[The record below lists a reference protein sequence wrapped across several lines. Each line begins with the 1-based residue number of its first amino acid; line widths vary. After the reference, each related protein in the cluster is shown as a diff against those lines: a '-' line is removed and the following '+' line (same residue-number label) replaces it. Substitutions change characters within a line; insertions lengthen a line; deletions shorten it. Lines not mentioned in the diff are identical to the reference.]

1 MDNLAINNVES
12 FLDNETVRNKYIHKI
27 EVLEKVKELITLP
40 NTEIF
45 TSKQVA
51 DWYEVSD
58 DTLRQLY
65 VRNKEELLVNGAV
78 TISGKELRD
87 IKSLSGLKTRAGSI
101 TVYSKRAMLNV
112 GMLLRDSEIA
122 IRVRKTLLDQQEQM
136 SDEQKVVGLDKEKML
151 VMDIIFADSEEDK
164 MLALGSYRKYKN
176 EHITKLE
183 NQINEQKPVV
193 DAWGTFKD
201 SNNTYS
207 FEEAAKM
214 IATRASENGKSIK
227 ITKVTLPKFLREQ
240 GVLSKDRKGKGY
252 KNNPNK
258 DFVDFFNTFTTSTS
272 NGEFEVTQTKVK
284 ANGLEYIYKLLQNSQ
299 FKL

>member
-1 MDNLAINNVES
+1 MSELAINNVES
-12 FLDNETVRNKYIHKI
+12 FLDNENVRNKYIHKV

-58 DTLRQLY
+58 DTLRQLF

-183 NQINEQKPVV
+183 KQINEQKPVV

-240 GVLSKDRKGKGY
+240 GGIK
-252 KNNPNK
+252 
-258 DFVDFFNTFTTSTS
+258 
-272 NGEFEVTQTKVK
+272 
-284 ANGLEYIYKLLQNSQ
+284 
-299 FKL
+299 